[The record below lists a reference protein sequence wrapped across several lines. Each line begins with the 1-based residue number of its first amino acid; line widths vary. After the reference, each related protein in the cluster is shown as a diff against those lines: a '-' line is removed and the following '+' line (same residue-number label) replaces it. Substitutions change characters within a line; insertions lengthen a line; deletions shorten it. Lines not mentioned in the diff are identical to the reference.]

1 MTLMKESGCM
11 NEEFTTIFEA
21 GTTLDHYR
29 LEATVAQSG
38 RSTLYRATDLSD
50 GKQVLLKIPHLEME
64 TDPVLLERFKREEE
78 IGQHFHHPG
87 IVKIFDGGD
96 RSRLYM
102 VMEWVDGRPPAGNSE
117 RAGGARRTK
126 NADRTCCEDHA
137 WHL

>member
-21 GTTLDHYR
+21 GATLDHYR

-38 RSTLYRATDLSD
+38 RSTLYRATDLRD
-50 GKQVLLKIPHLEME
+50 GKQVLLKIPHVEME

-87 IVKIFDGGD
+87 IVKIFDGGAPQPPV
-96 RSRLYM
+96 YGHG
-102 VMEWVDGRPPAGNSE
+102 VGRRETAEGNSE
-117 RAGGARRTK
+117 RAGGAR
-126 NADRTCCEDHA
+126 
-137 WHL
+137 